1 MRAPSKIL
9 PILSYKT
16 SFEYDYVI
24 IMFMSEE
31 KLEEFLQTGKYWAK
45 VKTTVPGVFVLKMPG
60 SKNREP
66 SLSVEINPVDASG
79 SPTKRRGLIIRSV
92 DELLDFR
99 DILGNDKVETLLEML
114 EDVNP
119 ATPET
124 KKSKE
129 VIEI

>member
-1 MRAPSKIL
+1 
-9 PILSYKT
+9 
-16 SFEYDYVI
+16 
-24 IMFMSEE
+24 MSEE
-31 KLEEFLQTGKYWAK
+31 KLEEFLETGKDWAK
-45 VKTTVPGVFVLKMPG
+45 VKTTVPGVFVMKMPG

-92 DELLDFR
+92 DELLEFK
-99 DILGNDKVETLLEML
+99 DILGNVKVENLLEML

-119 ATPET
+119 GTPES
-124 KKSKE
+124 KQSKE

>member
-1 MRAPSKIL
+1 MC
-9 PILSYKT
+9 
-16 SFEYDYVI
+16 
-24 IMFMSEE
+24 MSEE
-31 KLEEFLQTGKYWAK
+31 KLEEFLKSGKDWEK

-66 SLSVEINPVDASG
+66 SIAVEVNPVDASG

-92 DELLDFR
+92 DELMEFK
-99 DILGNDKVETLLEML
+99 DILSNDKVESLLEMI

-119 ATPET
+119 SSPES
-124 KKSKE
+124 KKSKD

>member
-1 MRAPSKIL
+1 
-9 PILSYKT
+9 
-16 SFEYDYVI
+16 
-24 IMFMSEE
+24 MSEE
-31 KLEEFLQTGKYWAK
+31 KLEEFLETGKDWAK
-45 VKTTVPGVFVLKMPG
+45 VKTSVPGVFVMKMPG

-92 DELLDFR
+92 DELLEFK

-119 ATPET
+119 GSPES
-124 KKSKE
+124 KQSKE
-129 VIEI
+129 VIEL

>member
-1 MRAPSKIL
+1 
-9 PILSYKT
+9 
-16 SFEYDYVI
+16 
-24 IMFMSEE
+24 MSEE
-31 KLEEFLQTGKYWAK
+31 KLEEFLQTGKDWAK
-45 VKTTVPGVFVLKMPG
+45 VKTSVPGVFVMKMPG

-92 DELLDFR
+92 DELLEFK
-99 DILGNDKVETLLEML
+99 DIMSNEKVETLLEML

-119 ATPET
+119 SSPEG
-124 KKSKE
+124 KQSKE

>member
-1 MRAPSKIL
+1 
-9 PILSYKT
+9 
-16 SFEYDYVI
+16 
-24 IMFMSEE
+24 MSEE
-31 KLEEFLQTGKYWAK
+31 KLEEFLETGKDWAK
-45 VKTTVPGVFVLKMPG
+45 VKTSVPGVFVLKMPG

-92 DELLDFR
+92 DELLEFK
-99 DILGNDKVETLLEML
+99 DILGNEKVETLLEML

-119 ATPET
+119 GRPES
-124 KKSKE
+124 KQSKE

>member
-1 MRAPSKIL
+1 
-9 PILSYKT
+9 
-16 SFEYDYVI
+16 
-24 IMFMSEE
+24 MSEE
-31 KLEEFLQTGKYWAK
+31 KLEEFLETGKDWAK
-45 VKTTVPGVFVLKMPG
+45 VKTSVPGVFVMKMPG

-66 SLSVEINPVDASG
+66 SLSVEINTVDASG

-92 DELLDFR
+92 DELLEFK

-119 ATPET
+119 GSPES
-124 KKSKE
+124 KQSKE

>member
-1 MRAPSKIL
+1 
-9 PILSYKT
+9 
-16 SFEYDYVI
+16 
-24 IMFMSEE
+24 MSEE
-31 KLEEFLQTGKYWAK
+31 KLEEFLETGKDWAK
-45 VKTTVPGVFVLKMPG
+45 VKTSVPGVFVMKMPG

-92 DELLDFR
+92 DELLEFK
-99 DILGNDKVETLLEML
+99 DILSNEKVETLLEML

-119 ATPET
+119 GAPEG
-124 KKSKE
+124 KQSKE